1 MTIKQIS
8 GTYFTQEDRILFRF
22 NTQNQEEYRFWLT
35 RRVALFILAATSH
48 LITKKL
54 EVEYSPDAA
63 KAINEFGKQA
73 FLDAAT
79 DKELQTQAYEAGLHY
94 PLGFD
99 PLLVVNVTC
108 SLTKNGEK
116 LAQLENIKHSE
127 IDDELSIDFML
138 PGGVNL
144 NLKLAQNTMQAMC
157 TLIDQIRQ
165 EAGWGE
171 GVLQTNNLTN
181 EDQNLDAKMSKNVL
195 IN

>member
-1 MTIKQIS
+1 MTIKQFN
-8 GTYFTQEDRILFRF
+8 GTYLTQEDRILFRF
-22 NTQNQEEYRFWLT
+22 NTHNQEEYRFWLT
-35 RRVALFILAATSH
+35 RRVSLFILAATTH

-54 EVEYSPDAA
+54 ASEYSPDAA

-79 DKELQTQAYEAGLHY
+79 DEKLPAQAYEAGLHF

-116 LAQLENIKHSE
+116 LAQLENIKHHE

-138 PGGVNL
+138 PGGANL
-144 NLKLAQNTMQAMC
+144 NLKLAGNTLQAMC

-171 GVLQTNNLTN
+171 CTLQTNNVTN
-181 EDQNLDAKMSKNVL
+181 EDQDMASKMSKTVL
-195 IN
+195 N